1 MAKKIK
7 KKYEKPA
14 VTRISLDA
22 RGAVLGFCKTTNSI
36 GAGGNSCQWFGGAP
50 CSADGS

>member
-1 MAKKIK
+1 MAKKVK

-22 RGAVLGFCKTTNSI
+22 RVAVLGFCKTTNKI
-36 GAGGNSCQWFGGAP
+36 GAGGYGCEWFGGSP
-50 CSADGS
+50 CSGAGS